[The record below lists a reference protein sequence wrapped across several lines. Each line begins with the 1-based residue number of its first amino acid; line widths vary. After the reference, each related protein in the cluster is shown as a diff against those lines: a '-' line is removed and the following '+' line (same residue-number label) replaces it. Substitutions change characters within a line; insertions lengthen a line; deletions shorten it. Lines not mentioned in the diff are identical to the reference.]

1 MQALRSAA
9 VLVHEQGIASLP
21 SMYSLTDDARILHL
35 DSVGLFLPHKLTL
48 ADDTCTLMI
57 IITTY
62 IGVQYA

>member
-35 DSVGLFLPHKLTL
+35 DNVGLFLHHKLTYPSS
-48 ADDTCTLMI
+48 DDGYV
-57 IITTY
+57 ITT
-62 IGVQYA
+62 ILTGMSLQS